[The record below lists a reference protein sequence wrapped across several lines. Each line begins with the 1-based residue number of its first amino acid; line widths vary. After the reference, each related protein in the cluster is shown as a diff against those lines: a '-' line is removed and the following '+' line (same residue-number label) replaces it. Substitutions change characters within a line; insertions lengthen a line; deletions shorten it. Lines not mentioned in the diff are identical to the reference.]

1 LHSAFSQENTRSGS
15 SRSTAMQ
22 KMGRT
27 INRCNTELVKFE
39 EGEVKGH
46 TSVCRLL
53 PSRAR
58 GCVDSSSGIASE
70 AAPANK

>member
-1 LHSAFSQENTRSGS
+1 
-15 SRSTAMQ
+15 
-22 KMGRT
+22 
-27 INRCNTELVKFE
+27 VKFE
-39 EGEVKGH
+39 EGEVKGQ

-58 GCVDSSSGIASE
+58 GCFDSSSGIASE